1 MESLTMEQNAESSLK
16 DDPEYTLNGNGVR
29 HTEKIFLFWKKVVW
43 SNKFTREIKTVFFT
57 NFIHISLKMVLNIFL
72 IIKFNF

>member
-29 HTEKIFLFWKKVVW
+29 HTEKIFLFWKKLYD
-43 SNKFTREIKTVFFT
+43 I
-57 NFIHISLKMVLNIFL
+57 
-72 IIKFNF
+72 